1 MDIKLIRE
9 QPEVVRAALE
19 KRHSAIAL
27 EPLLAMDEFGP
38 MTTSPLSSHAIPD

>member
-1 MDIKLIRE
+1 MLDIKLIRE

-27 EPLLAMDEFGP
+27 EPLLAMDERRRA
-38 MTTSPLSSHAIPD
+38 AITQADQL